1 LAVTEDARP
10 CGELPARIALVL
22 PALTTGGVERS
33 TFSLA
38 AGLLARGLAVDL
50 VVYKPEGQMRAELPA
65 GIHVVPLRACSSLM
79 ARLQALAADPAG
91 MGVLL
96 RPVLAARRVPNAY
109 RYLPALTEYLRT
121 TRPAALI
128 TAFPFENLLGI
139 AARRLAGS
147 ATRLIVTERNTTTR
161 STREGIKW
169 KRRFLPPLL
178 LRQYPMADAV
188 VAVSD
193 GVADGLAAAT
203 GLPRHRITTIYN
215 PVVSQA
221 MLAKAA
227 EPAPH
232 LWLEPGQPPVVMGLG
247 RLVPQKDFPT
257 LIRAFARV
265 RAERPARLLIVG
277 PGSGE
282 AQAELRALA
291 AALGC
296 AEDTDLPG
304 LTLNPFAYLARAGV
318 FVLSSL
324 HEGLPG
330 VLIQALACGCP
341 VVSTDCPSGPREI
354 LEGARFGRLVPMGDA
369 AAIAE
374 AVTATLD
381 APGDRALRIARA
393 MEFSVDRSVDRY
405 LALLAGTG
413 LPTQTAAG
421 REAGI
426 AAAPEPV
433 SR

>member
-1 LAVTEDARP
+1 MTEAVRP
-10 CGELPARIALVL
+10 CGMHPARITLLL
-22 PALTTGGVERS
+22 PALTVGGVERS
-33 TFSLA
+33 TLSLA
-38 AGLLARGLAVDL
+38 AGLLARGFAVDL
-50 VVYKPEGQMRAELPA
+50 VVYKPDGPMRAELPA
-65 GIHVVPLRACSSLM
+65 GIRVVPLRACSSPM
-79 ARLQALAADPAG
+79 ARLHALAADPAG
-91 MGVLL
+91 IGVLF
-96 RPVLAARRVPNAY
+96 RPVLAVRRVPNAY
-109 RYLPALTEYLRT
+109 RYLPALAEYLRT

-147 ATRLIVTERNTTTR
+147 PTRLIVTERNITTR
-161 STREGIKW
+161 STRAGTKR

-203 GLPRHRITTIYN
+203 GLPRPRIATIYN
-215 PVVSQA
+215 PVVSQDIR
-221 MLAKAA
+221 AKAA

-232 LWLEPGQPPVVMGLG
+232 PWLEPSQPPVVMGLG

-265 RAERPARLLIVG
+265 RAKRSARLLIVG
-277 PGSGE
+277 PGSAE

-291 AALGC
+291 TALGC

-304 LTLNPFAYLARAGV
+304 PTLNPFAYLARASV

-341 VVSTDCPSGPREI
+341 VVSTDCPSGPAEI

-374 AVTATLD
+374 AIMATLD
-381 APGDRALRIARA
+381 APGNRASRIARA
-393 MEFSVDRSVDRY
+393 MAFSVDRSVDSY
-405 LALLAGTG
+405 LALLNATG
-413 LPTQTAAG
+413 LPTLAAAG
-421 REAGI
+421 REAGT
-426 AAAPEPV
+426 ATAPEPV
-433 SR
+433 SP